1 MMGLEGIHPQPLKFI
16 VGFAQYDRPTLPWL
30 TQHADTER
38 LLRRYCNFT
47 TPVRYC
53 HCARKLAAIGVLV
66 RDVEAIDRGPATS
79 PRSGDLLVTLVASV
93 VVLLS
98 LWTLSV
104 GGYPYCSP
112 PGAVIPGC
120 TSSG

>member
-1 MMGLEGIHPQPLKFI
+1 MGLEGGHPQPLKFI
-16 VGFAQYDRPTLPWL
+16 VGTHTCMLIRRDCCGATVILRLPCV
-30 TQHADTER
+30 TAI
-38 LLRRYCNFT
+38 
-47 TPVRYC
+47 
-53 HCARKLAAIGVLV
+53 ARKLAAIGVLV